1 MEKQDDLKEFFTD
14 MCLKVNPKATQEQID
29 KEYIR
34 FLNHVTKMAKEYF
47 GSLAQQVRAVG
58 S

>member
-1 MEKQDDLKEFFTD
+1 MEEQDELKEFFTN
-14 MCLKVNPKATQEQID
+14 MCLKINPKATQEQID

-47 GSLAQQVRAVG
+47 GSLAQ
-58 S
+58 